1 MNSILMIFIAC
12 VILVALAIWVYNDK
26 DKTAGDQAVAQVRL
40 LNTEIRSVKKDL
52 NDLKSVASSNIT
64 TIMNQAAKIEALS
77 AQVVNMKD
85 EIQIFRDQVSETRE
99 KQIQLRDDLSKKRP
113 VLRAPQ
119 GPIQIEILTPS
130 KKAPPPKPGKG
141 INSLI
146 RERQAQ

>member
-1 MNSILMIFIAC
+1 MNSVIMIFIAC
-12 VILVALAIWVYNDK
+12 VILFALALWVYNDK
-26 DKTAGDQAVAQVRL
+26 EKTAAHQAVGQVGL
-40 LNTEIRSVKKDL
+40 INTEIKTLKKDL

-85 EIQIFRDQVSETRE
+85 ELQVFRDQVSDTRE

-130 KKAPPPKPGKG
+130 KKAPPSKPGKG
-141 INSLI
+141 IKSLI
-146 RERQAQ
+146 REKVQ